1 MSKSLIYGLLLC
13 VLMVTAPHA
22 AHLPLWVSALS
33 TMLLLWRGYLA
44 FTGRPLPN
52 RPLLLT
58 ITVASLTGILVEF
71 HTLFGREVGVTLL
84 MLLSALKLMEVKTN
98 RDAMGLIYPLCF
110 IIITNFFYSQS
121 LLTGLYLLATLLV
134 ITVVWVHLHAP
145 GSAFKSRLKIAA
157 ILLWQAIPLTLILF
171 VLFPRVQGPLWGLPQ
186 DAYAGSGLDDKMSPG
201 SLGRLSLSDAVAF
214 RVTYQGKVP
223 RRDQM
228 YWRGPVLWD
237 FDGRTWTPGHATR
250 GVAPHFSDT
259 GQPVEYNVTLE
270 PHNKNWLFALEMPDK
285 ISVPA
290 RITSDFQILS
300 PEPVNARLRYQ
311 ARSELTYHAN
321 LQESATQLKRAL
333 QLPPGL
339 NPRAQQL
346 ARSWHEQSR
355 DNMEVIRLALANF
368 HQQNFHYTLD
378 PQPVDSID
386 DFLFTTRQGYCE
398 HYASSFVFLMRAA
411 GIPARVVTGYLGGE
425 YNAVGNYYIVRQ
437 SDAHAWAEVW
447 LDATGWQRID
457 PTAAISPER
466 VERGL
471 STVQTATQ
479 LGIARA
485 QWLHDLRMNWD
496 ALSYQ
501 WNQWVI
507 GYNSERQFA
516 YLSRLGLASLSQQ
529 VMYLAAGLG
538 IVITLFALYM
548 LRHLLKRERDKTQS
562 AWLKVCRKL
571 SRAGLPRAPHE
582 GPHDYAARVA
592 AARPD
597 LAAAIEDLAERY
609 IALRYEP
616 SPNGHDKN
624 ATKKNKTR
632 HARFPHPNPL
642 PEGEGSAESLCEFH
656 VNENT
661 QFIRHAAAFK
671 A

>member
-121 LLTGLYLLATLLV
+121 LLTGLYLLVTLLV

-237 FDGRTWTPGHATR
+237 FDGRTWTPGHATH

-346 ARSWHEQSR
+346 AMSWHEQSR

-457 PTAAISPER
+457 PTAAIAPER

-471 STVQTATQ
+471 STALNDETA
-479 LGIARA
+479 LPLMGGA

-616 SPNGHDKN
+616 SQD
-624 ATKKNKTR
+624 
-632 HARFPHPNPL
+632 
-642 PEGEGSAESLCEFH
+642 
-656 VNENT
+656 ENT